1 MDDKKLAA
9 LARKNAAKSEKAQKK
24 QRQTYDSTLD
34 VTRPATSAD
43 ESETLKIFNEMKKR
57 EF

>member
-9 LARKNAAKSEKAQKK
+9 LARKNAAKAAQVQKK
-24 QRQTYDSTLD
+24 NRGTFDATLD
-34 VTRPATSAD
+34 VTRPV
-43 ESETLKIFNEMKKR
+43 ESEDQTETRRIFNEMKKR

>member
-9 LARKNAAKSEKAQKK
+9 LARKNAAKAEIAQKK
-24 QRQTYDSTLD
+24 QRGTFDSTLD
-34 VTRPATSAD
+34 VTRPV
-43 ESETLKIFNEMKKR
+43 ESNDQTETRRIFNEMKKR